1 MSGLEAELAAE
12 RDTADV
18 NGLDVVLVVILV
30 AAVVSGHRRG
40 AALQLFSY
48 GGLLLGLM
56 AGALLAPRVAALVD
70 GSSAQAI
77 AAVAALL
84 VGAAAGDAAGWL
96 VGSRVR
102 RHARG
107 SRLRRADAIGG
118 VLVAA
123 VATLLA
129 IWFVALNLVNG
140 PFPRLSSAVRDS
152 AIVRGLGVALPDPPS
167 VVGEVRRLFDRFGF
181 PEVFEGIPPEPA
193 EPVAGPSRADTQEAV
208 DLAGPSTVKV
218 IGRVCDHV
226 QEGSGFVVAD
236 GYVVTN
242 AHVVAGMRAP
252 EVSDAD
258 GAGGPATTVFFDP
271 ELDLAILRVDGPLG
285 PALPLAPTD
294 VERGAV
300 GAVLGYPGGG
310 ALTGTGAAVR
320 QPIPALG
327 HDIYGRVDVQRDVYE
342 LQVVVRP
349 GNSGGPFVLE
359 DGTVAGVVFAASSVD
374 PEIGYA
380 IRTSEF
386 EDEIGVATA
395 STTAVDTG
403 PCLR

>member
-1 MSGLEAELAAE
+1 
-12 RDTADV
+12 V

-30 AAVVSGHRRG
+30 AAVLSGHRRG

-48 GGLLLGLM
+48 TGLLLGLM
-56 AGALLAPRVAALVD
+56 AGALLAPKAATLVD
-70 GSSAQAI
+70 GASAQAG
-77 AAVAALL
+77 AAVATLL
-84 VGAAAGDAAGWL
+84 VGAAAGDAAGWI

-107 SRLRRADAIGG
+107 SRFRGVDAVGG
-118 VLVAA
+118 VVVAA

-140 PFPRLSSAVRDS
+140 PFPSVSSQVRDS

-167 VVGEVRRLFDRFGF
+167 VVGEVRRFFDRFGF
-181 PEVFEGIPPEPA
+181 PEVFEGIPPAPA
-193 EPVAGPSRADTQEAV
+193 EPVAGPSRAEVQTAV
-208 DLAGPSTVKV
+208 DLAAPSTVKV
-218 IGRVCDHV
+218 IGPACDRV
-226 QEGSGFVVAD
+226 QEGSGFVVEGGSVVEG
-236 GYVVTN
+236 GYIVTN

-258 GAGGPATTVFFDP
+258 GAGGPATTVLFDP
-271 ELDLAILRVDGPLG
+271 ELDLAILRVATPIGP
-285 PALPLAPTD
+285 PLALASSD
-294 VERGAV
+294 VERAEV

-310 ALTGTGAAVR
+310 DLVGTGAAVR

-327 HDIYGRVDVQRDVYE
+327 RDIYGRVDVQRDVYE
-342 LQVVVRP
+342 LQVEVRP
-349 GNSGGPFVLE
+349 GNSGGPFVLS
-359 DGTVAGVVFAASSVD
+359 DGTVAGLVFAASSVD
-374 PEIGYA
+374 PGIGYA

-386 EDEIGVATA
+386 LDDIEVATA
-395 STTAVDTG
+395 SSTPVSTG

>member
-1 MSGLEAELAAE
+1 M
-12 RDTADV
+12 
-18 NGLDVVLVVILV
+18 NGLDVVLVVVLV

-48 GGLLLGLM
+48 SGLLLGLM
-56 AGALLAPRVAALVD
+56 AGALLAPRVATLVD
-70 GSSAQAI
+70 GASAQAI

-84 VGAAAGDAAGWL
+84 VGAVAGETAGRL

-107 SRLRRADAIGG
+107 SRFRRADALGG

-140 PFPRLSSAVRDS
+140 PFPRLSSEVRDS

-193 EPVAGPSRADTQEAV
+193 EPVAGPARAETQDAV
-208 DLAGPSTVKV
+208 DLAARSTVKV
-218 IGRVCDHV
+218 IGRACEHI
-226 QEGSGFVVAD
+226 QEGSGFIVDD

-242 AHVVAGMRAP
+242 AHVVAGVRDL

-258 GAGGPATTVFFDP
+258 GAGGTATTVFFDP
-271 ELDLAILRVDGPLG
+271 ELDLAVLRVDAPLGGAPLG
-285 PALPLAPTD
+285 PALPLAPSD
-294 VERGAV
+294 VERGSV

-310 ALTGTGAAVR
+310 GLTGTGAAVR
-320 QPIPALG
+320 QPIAALG
-327 HDIYGRVDVQRDVYE
+327 HDIYGRADVQRDVYE
-342 LQVVVRP
+342 LQVEVRP
-349 GNSGGPFVLE
+349 GNSGGPFVLV
-359 DGTVAGVVFAASSVD
+359 DGTVAGLVFAASSVD

-380 IRTSEF
+380 IRTSEL
-386 EDEIGVATA
+386 EDEIRVAT
-395 STTAVDTG
+395 SRTTPVDTG

>member
-1 MSGLEAELAAE
+1 M
-12 RDTADV
+12 
-18 NGLDVVLVVILV
+18 NGLDVVLAVILV

-40 AALQLFSY
+40 AVLQLFSY
-48 GGLLLGLM
+48 SGLLLGLM
-56 AGALLAPRVAALVD
+56 VGALLAPRVATLVD
-70 GSSAQAI
+70 RPSAQAGV
-77 AAVAALL
+77 AVAALL
-84 VGAAAGDAAGWL
+84 VGAVAGDAAGWL

-107 SRLRRADAIGG
+107 SRFRRADALGG
-118 VLVAA
+118 ILVAA

-140 PFPRLSSAVRDS
+140 PLPRLSSAVRDS

-193 EPVAGPSRADTQEAV
+193 EPVSGPSSADAQAAIEA
-208 DLAGPSTVKV
+208 AAASTVKV
-218 IGRVCDHV
+218 IGRACDQI
-226 QEGSGFVVAD
+226 QEGTGFVVGD
-236 GYVVTN
+236 SYVVTN

-258 GAGGPATTVFFDP
+258 GAGGPAVTVLFDP
-271 ELDLAILRVDGPLG
+271 ELDVAVLHVDAPLG
-285 PALPLAPTD
+285 PVLPLAPSD
-294 VERGAV
+294 VARGAV

-310 ALTGTGAAVR
+310 DLVGTGAAVR

-327 HDIYGRVDVQRDVYE
+327 HDIYGRDDVQRDVYE
-342 LQVVVRP
+342 LQVEVEP
-349 GNSGGPFVLE
+349 GNSGGPFVLA
-359 DGTVAGVVFAASSVD
+359 DGTVAGIVFAASSVD

-380 IRTSEF
+380 IRTSELR
-386 EDEIGVATA
+386 DEIGVAT
-395 STTAVDTG
+395 TRTAAVGTG

>member
-1 MSGLEAELAAE
+1 M
-12 RDTADV
+12 

-48 GGLLLGLM
+48 SGLLLGLM
-56 AGALLAPRVAALVD
+56 AGALLAPRVAILVD
-70 GSSAQAI
+70 GASAQAI

-102 RHARG
+102 RHTRG
-107 SRLRRADAIGG
+107 SRLRRADALGG

-140 PFPRLSSAVRDS
+140 PFPRLSSEVRDS

-167 VVGEVRRLFDRFGF
+167 VVGEVRRFFDRFGF

-193 EPVAGPSRADTQEAV
+193 EPVAGPSRAQTEGAV
-208 DLAGPSTVKV
+208 DVAGRSTVKV
-218 IGRVCDHV
+218 IGRACEHI
-226 QEGSGFVVAD
+226 QEGSGFIVDD

-258 GAGGPATTVFFDP
+258 GAGSPATTVFFDP
-271 ELDLAILRVDGPLG
+271 ELDLAVLRVDAPPGDAPLG
-285 PALPLAPTD
+285 PALPLAPSD
-294 VERGAV
+294 VERGSV

-310 ALTGTGAAVR
+310 GLTGIGAAVR
-320 QPIPALG
+320 QPIAALG

-342 LQVVVRP
+342 LQVEVRP
-349 GNSGGPFVLE
+349 GNSGGPFVVV
-359 DGTVAGVVFAASSVD
+359 DGTVAGLVFAASSVD

-386 EDEIGVATA
+386 EDEIQVATA
-395 STTAVDTG
+395 RTTPVDTG